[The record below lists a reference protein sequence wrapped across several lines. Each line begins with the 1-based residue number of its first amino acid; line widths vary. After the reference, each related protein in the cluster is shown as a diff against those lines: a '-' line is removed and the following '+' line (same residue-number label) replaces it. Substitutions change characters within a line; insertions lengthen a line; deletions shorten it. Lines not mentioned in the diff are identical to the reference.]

1 MTHIKF
7 QYTNNSD
14 ERYIMIYAYMQ
25 NILQSPK
32 NSIYRPNTHVHGSKC
47 KQHKK
52 WWKQAPAAN

>member
-14 ERYIMIYAYMQ
+14 ERYIMMIYAYMQ

-32 NSIYRPNTHVHGSKC
+32 NSIYRPNTHVHGSKM
-47 KQHKK
+47 
-52 WWKQAPAAN
+52 

>member
-7 QYTNNSD
+7 QNTNNSD

-32 NSIYRPNTHVHGSKC
+32 NSIYRPNTHVHGSKM
-47 KQHKK
+47 
-52 WWKQAPAAN
+52 

>member
-14 ERYIMIYAYMQ
+14 ERYIMVYAYMQ
-25 NILQSPK
+25 NIYSHLKILFIDP
-32 NSIYRPNTHVHGSKC
+32 IHMCTVVKC

-52 WWKQAPAAN
+52 

>member
-32 NSIYRPNTHVHGSKC
+32 NSIYRPNTGSKM
-47 KQHKK
+47 
-52 WWKQAPAAN
+52 

>member
-25 NILQSPK
+25 NTLHSPK
-32 NSIYRPNTHVHGSKC
+32 NSIYRPNTHVHGSKM
-47 KQHKK
+47 
-52 WWKQAPAAN
+52 

>member
-14 ERYIMIYAYMQ
+14 ERYIMIYHYAYMQ

-32 NSIYRPNTHVHGSKC
+32 NSIYRPNTHVHGSKM
-47 KQHKK
+47 
-52 WWKQAPAAN
+52 

>member
-25 NILQSPK
+25 NILV
-32 NSIYRPNTHVHGSKC
+32 T
-47 KQHKK
+47 
-52 WWKQAPAAN
+52 